1 MANTLSMMKSK
12 DVGLLGGCKMLLLAA
27 LLFCSVAGRA
37 DVAEHVA
44 EARRGDALA
53 ARGEAGGAPA
63 RAPAAPPRRAS
74 AAPAPLAPAAPP
86 LK

>member
-37 DVAEHVA
+37 DVAEQAQPTDEEAVIVA
-44 EARRGDALA
+44 QQVLTLLNE
-53 ARGEAGGAPA
+53 
-63 RAPAAPPRRAS
+63 S
-74 AAPAPLAPAAPP
+74 F
-86 LK
+86 